1 MVRTQPMVE
10 QWNGSAAD
18 AVRLL
23 RGRDGLVWLDSADRS
38 SSTRARWSVV
48 GSDPRW
54 LLVAYRDDLFLAG
67 ACCPRRLS
75 GGALAAFA
83 ELVEAEGV
91 VPPASVEGIDL
102 PFAGGAIG
110 YLGFELGREIERLP
124 ATTTDDVGAPELAFG
139 WYDAAVVED
148 HKTGRTWLAGRP
160 DAVATLRR
168 RLVTRRA
175 TTSEVSSGIG
185 VLRSNISRER
195 YLAAVERARVYI
207 EAGDIYQV
215 NLSQRFSAPCGISGL
230 DLYERLRTV
239 SPAPFAA
246 YLDFRGELANVEVLS
261 SSPERFLLADAKQ
274 LETRPIKGTRP
285 RGGTPE
291 LDLMLAEELR
301 ESVKDRAEHVMIV
314 DLERNDL
321 GRVAET
327 GTVQIRELAELES
340 YAQVHHLT
348 SVVSAQRRPGVG
360 LEELLRATFPGG
372 SISGAP
378 KIRAL
383 EIIDELEPTVR
394 GVYTGAIGYVSAH
407 GRLDLNIA
415 IRTITLADGMAHM
428 HVGGA
433 IVHDSEPEAEYQETL
448 DKARG
453 MARALEVSLPDEDVS
468 LTVGGV
474 GADR

>member
-1 MVRTQPMVE
+1 
-10 QWNGSAAD
+10 
-18 AVRLL
+18 
-23 RGRDGLVWLDSADRS
+23 
-38 SSTRARWSVV
+38 
-48 GSDPRW
+48 
-54 LLVAYRDDLFLAG
+54 
-67 ACCPRRLS
+67 
-75 GGALAAFA
+75 
-83 ELVEAEGV
+83 
-91 VPPASVEGIDL
+91 
-102 PFAGGAIG
+102 
-110 YLGFELGREIERLP
+110 
-124 ATTTDDVGAPELAFG
+124 
-139 WYDAAVVED
+139 
-148 HKTGRTWLAGRP
+148 
-160 DAVATLRR
+160 
-168 RLVTRRA
+168 
-175 TTSEVSSGIG
+175 
-185 VLRSNISRER
+185 
-195 YLAAVERARVYI
+195 
-207 EAGDIYQV
+207 
-215 NLSQRFSAPCGISGL
+215 
-230 DLYERLRTV
+230 
-239 SPAPFAA
+239 
-246 YLDFRGELANVEVLS
+246 
-261 SSPERFLLADAKQ
+261 
-274 LETRPIKGTRP
+274 
-285 RGGTPE
+285 
-291 LDLMLAEELR
+291 MLAEELR

-474 GADR
+474 RADR